1 MTRKDKLLAKKNRL
15 NTIEGRGNKNIKC
28 PGVVKKLKREI
39 RNLESAADYL
49 IIQSSDSFEAKT
61 WEISNEKE

>member
-1 MTRKDKLLAKKNRL
+1 MTKKDKLLAKKNRL

-39 RNLESAADYL
+39 RNLESATD
-49 IIQSSDSFEAKT
+49 DE
-61 WEISNEKE
+61 